1 MVGEVIE
8 FLEVILT
15 TTISFMIPVL
25 EMMGVFVVAVG
36 AVQGFYKYLRSGFKA
51 DNTELKLGF
60 AETLAMALEFKMGGE
75 ILKTVITKT
84 IDEMWV
90 LAAII
95 VLRAILTFVIHWEI
109 KQEKN
114 AKHEKPVEAEPK
126 KDTDTK

>member
-1 MVGEVIE
+1 MVTE
-8 FLEVILT
+8 FLEEILT
-15 TTISFMIPVL
+15 TVISFMIPVL

-36 AVQGFYKYLRSGFKA
+36 AAQSFFKYLKSGFKA

-84 IDEMWV
+84 INEMWV

-95 VLRAILTFVIHWEI
+95 ILRAILTFVIHWEI

-114 AKHEKPVEAEPK
+114 AKHAAGKEGKEVLPDEKS
-126 KDTDTK
+126 

>member
-1 MVGEVIE
+1 MVTE
-8 FLEVILT
+8 FLEEILT
-15 TTISFMIPVL
+15 TVISFMIPVL

-36 AVQGFYKYLRSGFKA
+36 AAQSFFKYLKSGFKA

-84 IDEMWV
+84 INEMWV

-95 VLRAILTFVIHWEI
+95 ILRAILTFVIHWEI

-114 AKHEKPVEAEPK
+114 AKHSAGKEEKAVEAK
-126 KDTDTK
+126 

>member
-1 MVGEVIE
+1 MVADVIE

-15 TTISFMIPVL
+15 TTISFMIPLL
-25 EMMGVFVVAVG
+25 EMMGVLVVAVG

-114 AKHEKPVEAEPK
+114 AEHEKNTDPEPK
-126 KDTDTK
+126 KGTDE

>member
-1 MVGEVIE
+1 
-8 FLEVILT
+8 
-15 TTISFMIPVL
+15 MIPVL

-36 AVQGFYKYLRSGFKA
+36 AVQSFYKYLRSGFKA

-84 IDEMWV
+84 INEMWV

-95 VLRAILTFVIHWEI
+95 ILRAILTFVIHWEI
-109 KQEKN
+109 KQEKS
-114 AKHEKPVEAEPK
+114 AKHSKTEEVSKKEEK
-126 KDTDTK
+126 

>member
-1 MVGEVIE
+1 MVTE
-8 FLEVILT
+8 FLEEILT
-15 TTISFMIPVL
+15 TVISFMIPVL

-36 AVQGFYKYLRSGFKA
+36 AAQSFFKYLKSGFKA

-84 IDEMWV
+84 INEMWV

-95 VLRAILTFVIHWEI
+95 ILRAILTFVIHWEI

-114 AKHEKPVEAEPK
+114 AKHVAGKEEKAVEEK
-126 KDTDTK
+126 